1 MRKKK
6 VAMVAPDIAP
16 LYYGGQQG
24 GAGGAERQLALI
36 AKGLSNRGHEIVF
49 FARPLDCAGSQI
61 TNSNWKIVLN
71 RFRFFGGSKLF
82 LLLDGVRLIF
92 QLRRQR
98 PEYIMM
104 RAGGA
109 LLMAPLLAYRLIYG
123 GRLVNFIQIDRE
135 VGDVNVYYKGHKRLL
150 ARLYQKFLRKAD
162 LIFCQTHF
170 QQNLIVKQIKRHAV
184 RIDNI
189 AGALWD
195 RSDRSQLQTFD
206 IFWAGSTAA
215 QKRFE
220 LVLQLAQLLPEMQFK
235 VAMNGARSKP
245 DLQAYPNI
253 EFLGQVSPVEIE
265 QYFNRC
271 RVFLNTSAQEGFPN
285 TFLQAWYYGKPVAT
299 AGIDPDGVVSREKT
313 GIVVPVNEENDLVL
327 LAGQIRQLLSDKNT
341 YQYLSNNALRYVQK
355 NRSIDEVTAVIDH
368 AINEL
373 P

>member
-1 MRKKK
+1 L
-6 VAMVAPDIAP
+6 PNTFS
-16 LYYGGQQG
+16 
-24 GAGGAERQLALI
+24 AE
-36 AKGLSNRGHEIVF
+36 F
-49 FARPLDCAGSQI
+49 DC
-61 TNSNWKIVLN
+61 
-71 RFRFFGGSKLF
+71 
-82 LLLDGVRLIF
+82 
-92 QLRRQR
+92 
-98 PEYIMM
+98 E
-104 RAGGA
+104 
-109 LLMAPLLAYRLIYG
+109 
-123 GRLVNFIQIDRE
+123 
-135 VGDVNVYYKGHKRLL
+135 
-150 ARLYQKFLRKAD
+150 
-162 LIFCQTHF
+162 
-170 QQNLIVKQIKRHAV
+170 AV